1 MPGGGN
7 AGRAEGVQPTSREGT
22 RTIDDTLETASD
34 NAAYA
39 AFETIPKSILEGM
52 DPSERFAVI
61 VAIND
66 AILNVLRDIVN

>member
-1 MPGGGN
+1 M
-7 AGRAEGVQPTSREGT
+7 
-22 RTIDDTLETASD
+22 DDTLETASD

>member
-1 MPGGGN
+1 M
-7 AGRAEGVQPTSREGT
+7 
-22 RTIDDTLETASD
+22 DDTLETASD
-34 NAAYA
+34 NAAYV
-39 AFETIPKSILEGM
+39 AFETIPESILEGM